1 VPSNATLNSGDNGAA
16 KSGNEATQPVTA
28 DNFFDGTT
36 YTSKVRNQAASGDY
50 HGFPQ
55 SADAFSGEG
64 TVQPITGGDGVTRW
78 KLTIPGSYNGTAGI
92 FEYIRNPDGTINH
105 RLFVPTK

>member
-1 VPSNATLNSGDNGAA
+1 MAGGGLIGGLGGGGFFNRSLGSGYLPSNAIFNSGGNGAA
-16 KSGNEATQPVTA
+16 KGDHDASQPVTA

-55 SADAFSGEG
+55 SADGFSGQG
-64 TVQPITGGDGVTRW
+64 TVETITGGDGVTRA
-78 KLTIPGSYNGTAGI
+78 K
-92 FEYIRNPDGTINH
+92 
-105 RLFVPTK
+105 